1 MALSLKNRF
10 FFISE
15 RPIKHPF
22 LLIMNFMT
30 LTISKVLSFWRTLSH
45 TSIRLINA
53 VHIVRP
59 ELYEYSASVMCVR
72 SSACV
77 YALICESV
85 MNSACVHTK
94 KAFEG
99 ILLVKTNPPSMKAG
113 YGPARS
119 M

>member
-1 MALSLKNRF
+1 MVLSLKNSF
-10 FFISE
+10 LSAE
-15 RPIKHPF
+15 RPIKDSF
-22 LLIMNFMT
+22 LLIMNSMT
-30 LTISKVLSFWRTLSH
+30 LTIAKVLSFWRTLSH
-45 TSIRLINA
+45 TSIRPINA

-77 YALICESV
+77 YALICDSV
-85 MNSACVHTK
+85 MNSSCVHTK

-99 ILLVKTNPPSMKAG
+99 ILLVKTNPTSMKAG
-113 YGPARS
+113 YEPARS